1 MIDRESRTQ
10 LSELIRHLVA
20 GRMTNDEFESRLSL
34 HSADPAGCEVFLSGA
49 WCLYSDLW
57 EYGLT
62 GKYRLPKQARREAAR
77 WILFLTTD
85 LEYEWP
91 RLGRCVAYFFYSAI
105 CFLSDLLVL
114 RTGNIFGGLVTGM
127 FGLFCAV
134 QTTRWLSNSRPTS
147 TVPSNPPLKTDAETL
162 ASRLAF
168 FATA

>member
-20 GRMTNDEFESRLSL
+20 GRMTNDEFENRLSL
-34 HSADPAGCEVFLSGA
+34 RSADPTVCEVFLSGA

-57 EYGLT
+57 EYRLT

-91 RLGRCVAYFFYSAI
+91 RLGRWRGLL
-105 CFLSDLLVL
+105 FLF
-114 RTGNIFGGLVTGM
+114 GN
-127 FGLFCAV
+127 LFCRIYWCCVPEIFSAV
-134 QTTRWLSNSRPTS
+134 W
-147 TVPSNPPLKTDAETL
+147 
-162 ASRLAF
+162 
-168 FATA
+168 